1 MKSFREIYLN
11 SKFVPK
17 EDWQELIKTVSTYNG
32 TFKKWKIVITND
44 KNKIQ
49 FFTETKCSLPATIN
63 NLTSFIL
70 KEATL

>member
-32 TFKKWKIVITND
+32 TFKKWKIVITN
-44 KNKIQ
+44 N
-49 FFTETKCSLPATIN
+49 AGR
-63 NLTSFIL
+63 
-70 KEATL
+70 